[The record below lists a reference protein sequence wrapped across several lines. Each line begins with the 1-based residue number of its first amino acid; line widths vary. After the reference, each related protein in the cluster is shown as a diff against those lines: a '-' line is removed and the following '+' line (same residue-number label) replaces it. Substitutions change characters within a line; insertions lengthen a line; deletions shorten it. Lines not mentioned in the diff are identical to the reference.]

1 MCRCESVCVCDSV
14 RAVLTCATKPGPSTV
29 APLSSGPQLHEREC
43 VCCSCC
49 MRESVCVLLHQCS
62 PHLSNSPSL
71 HNTLPLLLPP
81 LHNTHPP
88 STLHLL
94 TCSYRSSLCV
104 PCAGKTWPPE
114 YLSPCHPAC
123 VYLTLVPCKP
133 RPLHRHH

>member
-1 MCRCESVCVCDSV
+1 MCDSV

-29 APLSSGPQLHEREC
+29 APLSSGPQLHERES
-43 VCCSCC
+43 VCFSQLHE
-49 MRESVCVLLHQCS
+49 RESVCVLLHQCS

-71 HNTLPLLLPP
+71 HNIPSPP
-81 LHNTHPP
+81 STSPQYSP

-123 VYLTLVPCKP
+123 VYLTLVLCKP